1 MKQTYTRT
9 LAACYTGYVVQ
20 AVVNNFAP
28 LLFLTFH
35 NTYNIS
41 MGRITTLITVNF
53 LLQLLIDSFSAGLI
67 DRIGYRTSLLIAHA
81 AAALGFLCLP
91 VLPEVMPD
99 PYIGLLLS
107 VVIYA
112 VGGGLLEVMLSPV
125 VEALPTKNKEKTMS
139 LLHSFYCWGHVAT
152 VLISTVFFMVF
163 GLDNWKI
170 MAVLWSLVPLYN
182 FFVFRKV
189 PICTLEEDGEKGL
202 SFAELLR
209 RPAFWII
216 MVIMACAGASEQ
228 SVSQW
233 ASTFAEQGLG
243 VGKTIGDLAG
253 PMFFAVCMGASRL
266 LYGLHGHLLNL
277 RRAMI
282 LSGGLCIIAYCMI
295 SLSPVPALSL
305 AGCGVCGFSVG
316 IMWPGAFS
324 IGAAALR
331 GGGTLT
337 FALFALAGDLGCSGG
352 PTLVGF
358 IAEHAGDN
366 LKTGIL
372 WALIFPILL
381 MAGVILIR
389 NTHKKAKKIE

>member
-139 LLHSFYCWGHVAT
+139 LLHSFYCWGHDLKRRAVHHRLLHDLPVPGSGVKSCRLRSLRLLRGDHVAGSIQHRRCRPQRRRNAHVRALRT
-152 VLISTVFFMVF
+152 CRRP
-163 GLDNWKI
+163 G
-170 MAVLWSLVPLYN
+170 
-182 FFVFRKV
+182 
-189 PICTLEEDGEKGL
+189 
-202 SFAELLR
+202 LLR
-209 RPAFWII
+209 RTD
-216 MVIMACAGASEQ
+216 AC
-228 SVSQW
+228 
-233 ASTFAEQGLG
+233 GLY
-243 VGKTIGDLAG
+243 
-253 PMFFAVCMGASRL
+253 R
-266 LYGLHGHLLNL
+266 
-277 RRAMI
+277 
-282 LSGGLCIIAYCMI
+282 
-295 SLSPVPALSL
+295 
-305 AGCGVCGFSVG
+305 
-316 IMWPGAFS
+316 
-324 IGAAALR
+324 
-331 GGGTLT
+331 
-337 FALFALAGDLGCSGG
+337 
-352 PTLVGF
+352 
-358 IAEHAGDN
+358 
-366 LKTGIL
+366 
-372 WALIFPILL
+372 
-381 MAGVILIR
+381 
-389 NTHKKAKKIE
+389 